1 MRKYLAVSLVL
12 GSLALGGCASELQ
25 KLHTFYNVVTQTTVP
40 PNTIIV
46 AANSFDA
53 LEATATQYLSYCKAN
68 LSTSACSAANRRT
81 VIKAVRAGRAARNQ
95 LETYVTSN
103 TAAPSA
109 IYNALVAAINTL
121 TTSAAST
128 VGASK

>member
-1 MRKYLAVSLVL
+1 MKRLFIAAALVGAV
-12 GSLALGGCASELQ
+12 ALGGCASELQ
-25 KLHTFYNVVTQTTVP
+25 KLQTVYHVVTETTVP
-40 PNTIIV
+40 PTTIIV

-53 LEATATQYLSYCKAN
+53 LEATATQYLTYCKAN
-68 LSTSACSAANRRT
+68 LSTSACSADNRRT

-121 TTSAAST
+121 STSAAST

>member
-1 MRKYLAVSLVL
+1 MRKTLAAALVL
-12 GSLALGGCASELQ
+12 GSLALGGCAAELQ
-25 KLHTFYNVVTQTTVP
+25 KLQTVYSVVTQTSVP
-40 PNTIIV
+40 PTTIIV

-68 LSTSACSAANRRT
+68 LTTSACSATNRRT
-81 VIKAVRAGRAARNQ
+81 VIQAVRAGRAARNQ
-95 LETYVTSN
+95 LETYVTNN
-103 TAAPSA
+103 TNAPSA

-121 TTSAAST
+121 NTSPVST

>member
-1 MRKYLAVSLVL
+1 MRKHLAAALVL
-12 GSLALGGCASELQ
+12 GLALGGCASELQ
-25 KLHTFYNVVTQTTVP
+25 KLKTVYSVVTDTTVSP
-40 PNTIIV
+40 STIIV

-68 LSTSACSAANRRT
+68 LSTSACSADSRRT

-95 LETYVTSN
+95 LETYVTNN

-109 IYNALVAAINTL
+109 IYNTLVAAINTL
-121 TTSAAST
+121 STSAAAST
-128 VGASK
+128 GASK

>member
-1 MRKYLAVSLVL
+1 MRKYLAAALVL

-25 KLHTFYNVVTQTTVP
+25 KLHTVYSIVTETTVSP
-40 PNTIIV
+40 STIIV

-53 LEATATQYLSYCKAN
+53 LEATATQYLTYCKAN
-68 LSTSACSAANRRT
+68 LSTSACSADNRRA

-109 IYNALVAAINTL
+109 IYNTLVAAINTL
-121 TTSAAST
+121 NTSAAA
-128 VGASK
+128 GGLK

>member
-1 MRKYLAVSLVL
+1 MRKYLAAALVL

-25 KLHTFYNVVTQTTVP
+25 KLHTVYSIVTETTVSP
-40 PNTIIV
+40 STIIV

-68 LSTSACSAANRRT
+68 LSTSACSADNRRT

-95 LETYVTSN
+95 LETYVTNN

-109 IYNALVAAINTL
+109 IYNTLVAAINTL
-121 TTSAAST
+121 NTSAAA
-128 VGASK
+128 GGLK